1 MANNKLTTLKN
12 KNNGF
17 ETKFEN
23 QRGVQCCGP
32 SKYGNG
38 LVYIE
43 LRVYDTQI
51 QLKQIFASDKGNKKT
66 KKKKKKQG
74 HLALLVIA
82 IHKYPDEIKYL
93 HFILTMLTLVTFLP
107 YPLLAVHLYDP
118 AFFLCALT
126 RCKKCPE
133 ALNSFTDTL
142 SFVQVIVGFGSP
154 DA

>member
-1 MANNKLTTLKN
+1 MLLLLESGQLTLQNANWEQRMASNKLTTLKN

-32 SKYGNG
+32 SKYGND

-66 KKKKKKQG
+66 EKKKKNR
-74 HLALLVIA
+74 
-82 IHKYPDEIKYL
+82 D
-93 HFILTMLTLVTFLP
+93 IL
-107 YPLLAVHLYDP
+107 
-118 AFFLCALT
+118 
-126 RCKKCPE
+126 RC
-133 ALNSFTDTL
+133 
-142 SFVQVIVGFGSP
+142 
-154 DA
+154 